1 MQFLKK
7 NNEECHMVPHH
18 VAGIHRTHLWKFIQV
33 PRIPTERLVIRIT
46 DILHGAKTHSRVQY
60 MTLNN

>member
-1 MQFLKK
+1 
-7 NNEECHMVPHH
+7 MVPHH